1 MIPGGYV
8 TIGLGIALGV
18 SLLGNAALTNAYLG
32 QRDSAVKAAATS
44 DANLASAKQC
54 SDGVDRLVGEAQ
66 KRAAEADD
74 KRQEAERARKAA
86 QGRADDL
93 LKRRPQVPGD
103 DCKSTQIQSDDWL
116 SSRDARKAKP

>member
-32 QRDSAVKAAATS
+32 QRDDAVTATATS
-44 DANLASAKQC
+44 NTNLESARLC
-54 SDGVDRLVGEAQ
+54 SAGVDRLVGQAEQRAREADGQ
-66 KRAAEADD
+66 REAAE
-74 KRQEAERARKAA
+74 KARKAA
-86 QGRADDL
+86 QGRAQEL
-93 LKRRPQVPGD
+93 LTRRPTVPGD

-116 SSRDARKAKP
+116 SSRAERKATP